1 MNDKA
6 EKVLEFNKIK
16 DLLAQEAVSPMAKK
30 AVGEIVPLTDDF
42 LIRDLL
48 KETDEAAAIVSAA
61 GAPPFGGLY
70 DVKRS
75 VRYAEKGGV
84 LSMRELLDIKSSL
97 QTASQVKNF
106 LLVTVAEGP
115 LAGKQFPV
123 VTGLAE
129 MLSEERRLCD
139 HIDRCILSED
149 EMADGASPLLRD
161 IRRKISQHTH
171 FSFEAILQNQ
181 PAQIFSICRNLD
193 SALYS
198 VYAEH
203 ADARH
208 LDMRLGTVLQDFL
221 HRLQ

>member
-161 IRRKISQHTH
+161 IRRKISQQT
-171 FSFEAILQNQ
+171 EAARMCI
-181 PAQIFSICRNLD
+181 
-193 SALYS
+193 
-198 VYAEH
+198 H
-203 ADARH
+203 A
-208 LDMRLGTVLQDFL
+208 MI
-221 HRLQ
+221 

>member
-84 LSMRELLDIKSSL
+84 LSMRELLDIKS
-97 QTASQVKNF
+97 
-106 LLVTVAEGP
+106 
-115 LAGKQFPV
+115 
-123 VTGLAE
+123 
-129 MLSEERRLCD
+129 
-139 HIDRCILSED
+139 
-149 EMADGASPLLRD
+149 
-161 IRRKISQHTH
+161 
-171 FSFEAILQNQ
+171 
-181 PAQIFSICRNLD
+181 
-193 SALYS
+193 
-198 VYAEH
+198 
-203 ADARH
+203 
-208 LDMRLGTVLQDFL
+208 
-221 HRLQ
+221 